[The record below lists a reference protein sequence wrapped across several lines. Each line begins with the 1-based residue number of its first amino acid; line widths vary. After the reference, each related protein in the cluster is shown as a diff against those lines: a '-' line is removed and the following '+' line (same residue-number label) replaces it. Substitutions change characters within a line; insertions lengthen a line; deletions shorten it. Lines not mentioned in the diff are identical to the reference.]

1 MQTRLEREVEKSKSA
16 LYKTK
21 GIVGGVTMLEDT
33 EVPKSNGGS
42 YPASGDGSYASKSP
56 AMDASARERIEQ
68 TLSPEQLQLFE
79 QENNDMLKHYED
91 TLDKVR

>member
-21 GIVGGVTMLEDT
+21 GVVGSTATLEDIDY
-33 EVPKSNGGS
+33 PKFNGGS
-42 YPASGDGSYASKSP
+42 FPALDNGNYGIRSP
-56 AMDASARERIEQ
+56 AMDASERKSIEQ
-68 TLSPEQLQLFE
+68 TLSPEQLQLFA